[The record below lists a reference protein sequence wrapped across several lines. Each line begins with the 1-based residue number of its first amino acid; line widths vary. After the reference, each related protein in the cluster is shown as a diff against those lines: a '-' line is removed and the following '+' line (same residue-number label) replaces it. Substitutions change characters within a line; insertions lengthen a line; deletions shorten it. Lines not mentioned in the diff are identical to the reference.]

1 MSGAGNPYINLTTP
15 SGGGLPYEL
24 QLAQLQRQQRLAD
37 QLRQEATD
45 PIAVQSGGG
54 APAPISWGSIL
65 GKVLSGVGASMKEG
79 RVNDQLRQIGVQD
92 SDTASALVR
101 ELTRGTNQVGT
112 PSTAPQTMPI
122 DATTPQLPGGPAPAP
137 TQGTLQLPGAAGG
150 QVQNT
155 PPAMPDQLAAILAA
169 RGGPQTQMIQQA
181 MLPQILNR
189 QNMDYQHQLGREDK
203 TWENAQP
210 MPVARGQEIAA
221 QGQQAQQNAQ
231 FQNQLPMTANE
242 RASNAL
248 GYAGLNK
255 PMAVPFGGQLYDPR
269 TRSMFTPAGGMGGM
283 NAPQPVDP
291 KSNSLLAQTGLSQ
304 AGFDY
309 LTSGRLPRGQALAAT
324 TQKEVSDW
332 GRKNNVDTSTMQST
346 YKANNNVLQ
355 SNITRNNQSKILE
368 NEIQGTV
375 QSVIPLANAIGQ
387 GQINAAN
394 LANVWSGKQVNDPQV
409 QQYRDQLLRL
419 RSELAGFNA
428 IAAGKLTEHGQARVD
443 QSDLDEAAQL
453 ISSGMNAGG
462 ASGLAQSVAMTAN
475 KNSKVLQS
483 AVDDA
488 TQSVWNQ
495 FGVGKNFKR
504 NSQPLSAGGAGTP
517 GGGNIPPPP
526 PGFVVHQ

>member
-1 MSGAGNPYINLTTP
+1 MARPALLPVGASLANQDISLTNFDPNL
-15 SGGGLPYEL
+15 
-24 QLAQLQRQQRLAD
+24 AALQRQQRLAEMLT
-37 QLRQEATD
+37 QQSAA
-45 PIAVQSGGG
+45 PIDINSGGG
-54 APAPISWGSIL
+54 VQAAISPLAVLTKAFQGYAGSYLDKKALKDAGDLQASRRADLAKMLLQQFQTPGTPAQGVQMPGIAP
-65 GKVLSGVGASMKEG
+65 V
-79 RVNDQLRQIGVQD
+79 QTQIGGQP
-92 SDTASALVR
+92 
-101 ELTRGTNQVGT
+101 LTVGGAAPD
-112 PSTAPQTMPI
+112 PSQGAAGDGTAPRP
-122 DATTPQLPGGPAPAP
+122 TTPQEQMANALAMTGSGNPMAAEMG
-137 TQGTLQLPGAAGG
+137 QQLYAQAA
-150 QVQNT
+150 
-155 PPAMPDQLAAILAA
+155 
-169 RGGPQTQMIQQA
+169 
-181 MLPQILNR
+181 NR
-189 QNMDYQHQLGREDK
+189 QMGRDDK
-203 TWENAQP
+203 AWENAQP
-210 MPVARGQEIAA
+210 MSTAAGQQIAA
-221 QGQQAQQNAQ
+221 QGQQAQQNAR
-231 FQNQLPMTANE
+231 FQNQLPLTADQ
-242 RASNAL
+242 RATNAL
-248 GYAGLNK
+248 GYAQLNK

-269 TRSMFTPAGGMGGM
+269 TRSVFTPAGGMGGM
-283 NAPQPVDP
+283 NTPSPVDP
-291 KSNSLLAQTGLSQ
+291 SSNSLLSQTGLSQ

-375 QSVIPLANAIGQ
+375 QSIIPLANGIGQ
-387 GQINAAN
+387 GQISAAN
-394 LANVWSGKQVNDPQV
+394 LANVWSGKQVNDPNV

-475 KNSKVLQS
+475 KNNKVLQS

-504 NSQPLSAGGAGTP
+504 RSQPPSTAGNP
-517 GGGNIPPPP
+517 GGQPPDGIPQ
-526 PGFVVHQ
+526 GWTVRVK